1 MWQDVERG
9 REQMTLR
16 AGIPR
21 LQTHSQYVITLLHYD
36 SCCKNALQC
45 YDYTYIACLLP
56 LFRAAW
62 LTSTENYGWTV
73 KQAARL
79 YLWNWRPISRKQGAV
94 RGEQDTSNGN
104 SFVSVEASLCS
115 LGFWVSGLA
124 VTNVSKL
131 LCSFEIDLIV
141 AVTMFIFRASRSSK
155 SRLVFLLTHSLP

>member
-1 MWQDVERG
+1 MARC
-9 REQMTLR
+9 R
-16 AGIPR
+16 AGQGTDDVACWNTKTTNTLTICNNASPLRQWLQERSAMLR
-21 LQTHSQYVITLLHYD
+21 LYVHCVLVASLQSCMTNQYWELRMDGQTD
-36 SCCKNALQC
+36 
-45 YDYTYIACLLP
+45 
-56 LFRAAW
+56 R
-62 LTSTENYGWTV
+62 
-73 KQAARL
+73 RL